1 MAAAKKKTTGN
12 TTTTTSSDREEL
24 FFEVVKEWHQEI
36 NQKLKKYDGLLSS
49 DDNYPDDVHE
59 AVRQMNSEEY
69 QKLQALIV
77 EKIKQLPEQKLKAI
91 TIPKGGYGTL
101 KGTIHAENVN
111 GVYVVYDKY
120 FDLLTTIPGDWLSD
134 NELSELNSKLSK
146 FNNSTEN
153 EHAILEVVSP
163 VAKKYQ
169 VPIIHGFITLS
180 LNDLEVLAAQLEIG
194 DYAEKV
200 FQKDVKNYFENQ
212 G

>member
-1 MAAAKKKTTGN
+1 MAAKKKTDN
-12 TTTTTSSDREEL
+12 TTTSSDRMEL
-24 FFEVVKEWHQEI
+24 FLQAIKEWEQDI
-36 NQKLKKYDGLLSS
+36 NQKLKKYDSLLSKE
-49 DDNYPDDVHE
+49 DNYPDDIHE

-77 EKIKQLPEQKLKAI
+77 EKIKQLPGQRLKAI

-101 KGTIHAENVN
+101 KGTVHVENVN
-111 GVYVVYDKY
+111 GVYVVYDEH

-134 NELSELNSKLSK
+134 SELSELNSKLSK

-153 EHAILEVVSP
+153 EHAILEVVSS
-163 VAKKYQ
+163 VAKKHY

>member
-1 MAAAKKKTTGN
+1 MAAAKKKTTDN
-12 TTTTTSSDREEL
+12 TIFSEL
-24 FFEVVKEWHQEI
+24 EKLFNDIAKEWEQKI
-36 NQKLKKYDGLLSS
+36 DQKLKKYEDLLSKE
-49 DDNYPDDVHE
+49 DNYPDDVRE

-77 EKIKQLPEQKLKAI
+77 EKIKQLPGQKLKAI

-153 EHAILEVVSP
+153 EHVILEVVSP

-180 LNDLEVLAAQLEIG
+180 LNDLEVLVAQLGIG